1 MLRCATTRAQCA
13 EEQAETMGGMQ
24 AETMGGMQAETMGGM
39 PVAMAILMAS
49 ECKAGARGRRGVG
62 IHASHR

>member
-1 MLRCATTRAQCA
+1 
-13 EEQAETMGGMQ
+13 MGGMQ